1 MDGLR
6 KVAAVFALTVVVLA
20 FIGPAMAQ
28 QYGGGMAQPAYQQGQ
43 MGQYPQGYQQGQT
56 GQYQQGQMGQGQ
68 QGGLRE
74 TNKDLMQTLQ
84 DTQDA
89 SIFAAAVRAAGY
101 DQTLSQ
107 QEGPYMVFAPSDK
120 AFQKAG
126 ITDASALSD
135 TDMKSLVESCI
146 VSKVTEPAQG
156 SDSFT
161 MTTIGGQKLTA
172 KKSGSGIAVNGVKVV
187 NVMKADNGMLII
199 TDDFVGMK

>member
-6 KVAAVFALTVVVLA
+6 KVAAVFALAVVVLA
-20 FIGPAMAQ
+20 FIAPAMAQ

-43 MGQYPQGYQQGQT
+43 AGQYPQGYQQGQA
-56 GQYQQGQMGQGQ
+56 GQYQQGQGE

-84 DTQDA
+84 DTQDM
-89 SIFAAAVRAAGY
+89 SIFAAAVKATGY
-101 DQTLSQ
+101 DQMLSQ

-126 ITDASALSD
+126 ITDVSALSD
-135 TDMKSLVESCI
+135 ANMKSLVESCI
-146 VSKVTEPAQG
+146 VSKVTEPMQG

-161 MTTIGGQKLTA
+161 TTTIGGQKITA

-199 TDDFVGMK
+199 TDDIVGMK